1 MTNTPK
7 TDAACG
13 WPWGQHGRIESGDLL
28 INVDGPFVHAAVA
41 RELERENAAL
51 REELKSS
58 RKLVDA
64 LIIKAD
70 AFDYLAWLE
79 KKRGEEEGLQGVDFL
94 CLASDGT
101 TCWGKTY
108 LEAVRIAEQQDRI
121 AFDSAAIDAAQKEK
135 P

>member
-1 MTNTPK
+1 MSDIPK
-7 TDAACG
+7 TDELAK
-13 WPWGQHGRIESGDLL
+13 REFIT
-28 INVDGPFVHAAVA
+28 DGVWIRHA

-51 REELKSS
+51 RAELKSS

-79 KKRGEEEGLQGVDFL
+79 KKRGEEEGLQGADFL

-121 AFDSAAIDAAQKEK
+121 AFDSAALDAARKEK

>member
-1 MTNTPK
+1 MSDTPRI
-7 TDAACG
+7 DAKAQFFG
-13 WPWGQHGRIESGDLL
+13 FNPDEGEE
-28 INVDGPFVHAAVA
+28 FVQADFA

-79 KKRGEEEGLQGVDFL
+79 KKRGEEEGLQGADFL

-121 AFDSAAIDAAQKEK
+121 AFDSAAIDAARKEQS
-135 P
+135 

>member
-1 MTNTPK
+1 VTNTPK

-51 REELKSS
+51 REEVSIRDAEIDMWASRCAAAIYMLPEAVTGGQLKEAQN
-58 RKLVDA
+58 K
-64 LIIKAD
+64 
-70 AFDYLAWLE
+70 FYLMLE
-79 KKRGEEEGLQGVDFL
+79 KARK
-94 CLASDGT
+94 
-101 TCWGKTY
+101 
-108 LEAVRIAEQQDRI
+108 EAQ
-121 AFDSAAIDAAQKEK
+121 

>member
-1 MTNTPK
+1 MSKECTTHHH
-7 TDAACG
+7 AC
-13 WPWGQHGRIESGDLL
+13 DC
-28 INVDGPFVHAAVA
+28 
-41 RELERENAAL
+41 REEKFKQLEQENAAL
-51 REELKSS
+51 REELESS
-58 RKLVDA
+58 RRLVNA

-79 KKRGEEEGLQGVDFL
+79 KKRGEEAELQGADFL

-121 AFDSAAIDAAQKEK
+121 AFDSAAIDAAGKEAQT
-135 P
+135 

>member
-1 MTNTPK
+1 MSKECTTHHH
-7 TDAACG
+7 AC
-13 WPWGQHGRIESGDLL
+13 DC
-28 INVDGPFVHAAVA
+28 
-41 RELERENAAL
+41 REEKFKQLEQENAAL
-51 REELKSS
+51 REELESS
-58 RKLVDA
+58 RRLVNA

-79 KKRGEEEGLQGVDFL
+79 KKRGEEAELQGADFL

-121 AFDSAAIDAAQKEK
+121 AFDSAAKKESGNDAIMRQHLSEGGT
-135 P
+135 PT

>member
-1 MTNTPK
+1 MSKECTTHHH
-7 TDAACG
+7 AC
-13 WPWGQHGRIESGDLL
+13 DC
-28 INVDGPFVHAAVA
+28 
-41 RELERENAAL
+41 REEKFKQLEQENAAL
-51 REELKSS
+51 REELESS
-58 RKLVDA
+58 RRLVNA

-79 KKRGEEEGLQGVDFL
+79 KKRGEEAELQGADFL

-121 AFDSAAIDAAQKEK
+121 AFDSAAIDAAMKEAGDDAIMRQHLNEGGT
-135 P
+135 PT

>member
-1 MTNTPK
+1 MSDTPR
-7 TDAACG
+7 TDAKAQFFG
-13 WPWGQHGRIESGDLL
+13 FNPDEGEE
-28 INVDGPFVHAAVA
+28 FVQADFA

-79 KKRGEEEGLQGVDFL
+79 KKRGEEEGLQGADFL

-121 AFDSAAIDAAQKEK
+121 AFDSAAIDAARKEQQ
-135 P
+135 

>member
-1 MTNTPK
+1 MFLANYNSWRRDGETKDMPSPTEIGAAID
-7 TDAACG
+7 DAVN
-13 WPWGQHGRIESGDLL
+13 LL
-28 INVDGPFVHAAVA
+28 RKYD
-41 RELERENAAL
+41 ELERENAAL

-79 KKRGEEEGLQGVDFL
+79 KKRGEEEGLQGADFL

-121 AFDSAAIDAAQKEK
+121 AFDSAAIDAARKEK